1 MCGLFG
7 FFSEGG
13 APNPVIVETI
23 AALAARRGPD
33 SFGYVTE
40 HGDVRRLG
48 KMRPGDATAA
58 KASQFMLGH
67 CRLATMLG
75 NKTTDAAQPI
85 IEGEWAVTHNGT
97 IDSCWYTGFA
107 LRTGNDSEAIAHML
121 ARNGGDV
128 RAALDQAATAGSYA
142 VAIRNTRTGA
152 ITLAARNMPLWRLA
166 DGGVVY
172 WCSIKPGDGW
182 EKV

>member
-7 FFSEGG
+7 FYSDGG
-13 APNPVIVETI
+13 TPSPAVIETI

-33 SFGYVTE
+33 SFGYVSE
-40 HGDVRRLG
+40 RGHVR
-48 KMRPGDATAA
+48 KMGRMPAGEAGSAMA
-58 KASQFMLGH
+58 REFMLGH
-67 CRLATMLG
+67 CRLATVLG
-75 NKTTDAAQPI
+75 NKTEAATQPI
-85 IEGEWAVTHNGT
+85 VDDAWAITHNGT
-97 IDSCWYTGFA
+97 IDARWYAGIT
-107 LRTGNDSEAIAHML
+107 LRTGNDSEAISHML
-121 ARNGGDV
+121 ASNGGDV

-142 VAIRNTRTGA
+142 VAIRNMRTGA
-152 ITLAARNMPLWRLA
+152 ITLAAKNMPLWRLA